1 MADELKRA
9 AWEDESWETVGPLS
23 DEPGAA
29 VYRLKRFDR
38 EFLGRIYR
46 FLAVHSSALEAK
58 KEQTL
63 EKKRSL
69 GRETWEKDAAA
80 EAKRTYRC
88 AADVEEA
95 LRKWCAKHRGFHR
108 IEAETLR
115 EEIPGKRNQRGR
127 PRQGEP
133 PPPPITVYRNR
144 IRILPQEEA
153 EWERIVKRE
162 ATFILI
168 TNIRDEERLPNEGVI
183 ATYKEQ
189 HQVERRFRFLKSPY
203 FVGPIFLKNKNRVE
217 AFGYV
222 MLMAVLVYSVI
233 ERLLREAMKR
243 ETEPLILPGMRK
255 SFSPTAMAVLELL
268 ESVIVMKLKTA
279 AGVVRILPENTEPQ
293 LERILSLLGLHQ
305 KIYTQNE

>member
-1 MADELKRA
+1 MRPTRNSTKWRGGFAFSK
-9 AWEDESWETVGPLS
+9 
-23 DEPGAA
+23 
-29 VYRLKRFDR
+29 
-38 EFLGRIYR
+38 
-46 FLAVHSSALEAK
+46 AL
-58 KEQTL
+58 
-63 EKKRSL
+63 
-69 GRETWEKDAAA
+69 
-80 EAKRTYRC
+80 
-88 AADVEEA
+88 
-95 LRKWCAKHRGFHR
+95 
-108 IEAETLR
+108 
-115 EEIPGKRNQRGR
+115 N
-127 PRQGEP
+127 
-133 PPPPITVYRNR
+133 
-144 IRILPQEEA
+144 
-153 EWERIVKRE
+153 
-162 ATFILI
+162 
-168 TNIRDEERLPNEGVI
+168 
-183 ATYKEQ
+183 
-189 HQVERRFRFLKSPY
+189 